1 MARDIDK
8 ELGLDDIL
16 AIEGSAVSVRVDN
29 RRYGKSVTILQGF
42 DAGVDLHALA
52 KELKQHLGT
61 GGTSKDGA
69 IELQGDHREKAKA
82 YLRKVGYTVE

>member
-1 MARDIDK
+1 MVRDIDK

-29 RRYGKSVTILQGF
+29 RRYGKSVTILEGF
-42 DAGVDLHALA
+42 DAAVDLPHLA

-82 YLRKVGYTVE
+82 HLRKLGYNVE

>member
-1 MARDIDK
+1 MVRDIDR

-16 AIEGSAVSVRVDN
+16 AIEASVVAVRVDA
-29 RRYGKSVTILQGF
+29 RRYGKKVTIVDGF
-42 DAGVDLHALA
+42 DGAVDVDALA

-69 IELQGDHREKAKA
+69 VELQGDHREKAKA
-82 YLRKVGYTVE
+82 YLRQRGYTVQ

>member
-16 AIEGSAVSVRVDN
+16 AIEGSTVSVRVDN
-29 RRYGKSVTILQGF
+29 RRYGKSVTVLQGF
-42 DAGVDLHALA
+42 DAGVDLHVLA
-52 KELKQHLGT
+52 KDLKVHLGT
-61 GGTSKDGA
+61 GGTSKDGV

-82 YLRKVGYTVE
+82 HLQKLGYAVE